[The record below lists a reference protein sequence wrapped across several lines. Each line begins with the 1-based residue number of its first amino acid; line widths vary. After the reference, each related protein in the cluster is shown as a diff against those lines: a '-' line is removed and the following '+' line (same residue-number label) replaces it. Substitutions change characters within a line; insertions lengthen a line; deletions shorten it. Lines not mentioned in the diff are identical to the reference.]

1 MAPKLMEPNYTIAK
15 IENPV
20 GCLFKLW
27 ITPNDGEVPTFEA
40 GQFVQMG
47 VPQGDETPQKE
58 ANSYTI
64 AGVQDG
70 ALEFYIV
77 AVPDGDVSQKL
88 ATAKVGDSLW
98 VKPKIAGKF
107 VLSDAPDMSRL
118 LLVGSGT
125 GIASIVAMTRQEEE
139 KLNTYERVVIVHQV
153 RDVDHLLYHSELAA
167 FCAADPRRRYL
178 PFVSKPTAPFYIRD
192 GHGVQ
197 AGYLAEAIRLGDID
211 DALKGEPKSD
221 DTLAMLSGNPEMIKS
236 VTTVLLAAGLSK
248 HKRKDP
254 GNIMS
259 EKYW

>member
-1 MAPKLMEPNYTIAK
+1 MAPKLMESNYTLSK
-15 IENPV
+15 IENPT

-27 ITPNDGEVPTFEA
+27 VKPNDGKLPAFEA
-40 GQFVQMG
+40 GQFFQVG
-47 VPQGDETPQKE
+47 VPVGGETPQKE
-58 ANSYTI
+58 GNSYSV
-64 AGVQDG
+64 AGVVGG

-88 ATAKVGDSLW
+88 TTAKVGDALW
-98 VKPKIAGKF
+98 VKPKAAGKF
-107 VLSDAPDMSRL
+107 VLSDTPDMSRL

-125 GIASIVAMTRQEEE
+125 GIASIVAMTRLEEE
-139 KLNTYERVVIVHQV
+139 KINTYERVVIVHQV
-153 RDVDHLLYHSELAA
+153 RDVDHLLYNAELAK

-178 PFVSKPTAPFYIRD
+178 PFVSKPTAPFHIRE

-236 VTTVLLAAGLSK
+236 VTTVLMAAGLSK